1 MTFTE
6 AAIEVL
12 RREGKPLH
20 YKKIAE
26 IAVREGLLDHVGKI
40 PEEVMGGQLAA
51 HSRLPHTD
59 RRVLA
64 VQHAI
69 FALAEW
75 GLDEDPHALEDILER
90 PAENEPPLRPK
101 ERHPIP
107 SREMARGIGRGEVRG
122 RRREEGEERRGRR
135 FPPPAEVAYE
145 ILVGAERPMS
155 LSELGALGA
164 ERFLMPD
171 AFVRDT
177 ASLAAAL
184 QEDNRRRESAGR
196 RPLFGVEAD
205 MVSLVAQPEPGE
217 RPTPAAPV
225 RATPTDVRR
234 VALATLRRRIRD
246 SSGATVEHLV
256 ARLLERMGLR
266 EVKVARR
273 GREQVVFTGR
283 KRIGLGEVRHCVRVI
298 RTGADVGRREV
309 QEVRR
314 DLGHY
319 GAQIGLVVTAGDAS
333 REARGE
339 SAAAGQLP
347 VVLLCGEALAESF
360 TEVGLGCQIIQVP
373 VVDEAFF
380 RQTAEVAEKEESVR
394 RAWREERERRDRE
407 RPAPEVIPAPP
418 HASESS
424 VSPTAPR
431 TPPSGA
437 AEAES
442 AVVEGAILPPP
453 GHPPEPAGASA
464 LSTVDQADE
473 EEAGDEPETESTA
486 GEGASAVQAEGERRR
501 RRRRRRRG
509 GRGRGRAA
517 TGTPAPPPA
526 GGTNAGTGDSVP
538 SAEGVPTVFTAPA
551 AADPRPVTGEG
562 DGHAG

>member
-51 HSRLPHTD
+51 HSRLPHAD

-64 VQHAI
+64 VQSAT
-69 FALAEW
+69 FALVEW
-75 GLDEDPHALEDILER
+75 GLDEDPHALEEILER

-107 SREMARGIGRGEVRG
+107 SREMARGAGRGEARA

-155 LSELGALGA
+155 LAELGALGA

-184 QEDNRRRESAGR
+184 LEDNRRRESAGR
-196 RPLFGVEAD
+196 RPLFGLDAD
-205 MVSLVAQPEPGE
+205 TVSLVAQPEPGE
-217 RPTPAAPV
+217 QPAPVAPV
-225 RATPTDVRR
+225 RATPTDFRR

-246 SSGATVEHLV
+246 SSGPTVEYLV
-256 ARLLERMGLR
+256 AHLLERMGLR
-266 EVKVARR
+266 DVKVAKR

-283 KRIGLGEVRHCVRVI
+283 KKIGLGDVRHCVRVL

-319 GAQIGLVVTAGDAS
+319 GAQMGLVVTAGDAS

-347 VVLLCGEALAESF
+347 VILLCGEALAESF
-360 TEVGLGCQIIQVP
+360 TEVGLGCQTIQVP

-380 RQTAEVAEKEESVR
+380 RQVAETAEKEDAAR
-394 RAWREERERRDRE
+394 RARREERDRRDRE
-407 RPAPEVIPAPP
+407 RPPTEAREPQGPVSSEGTPSVPSSEVPAGG
-418 HASESS
+418 
-424 VSPTAPR
+424 TIR
-431 TPPSGA
+431 
-437 AEAES
+437 S
-442 AVVEGAILPPP
+442 AGGVPANEGSTLEEY
-453 GHPPEPAGASA
+453 PPEPAGAPA
-464 LSTVDQADE
+464 LSVADE
-473 EEAGDEPETESTA
+473 NEEDEGDDEPEGEPVAAEAAPST
-486 GEGASAVQAEGERRR
+486 QAEGERRR

-509 GRGRGRAA
+509 GRGRGRERVA
-517 TGTPAPPPA
+517 
-526 GGTNAGTGDSVP
+526 
-538 SAEGVPTVFTAPA
+538 APA
-551 AADPRPVTGEG
+551 AAGLPAATGDSAPVADGQAAVSAAPAPPEPRPASGEG
-562 DGHAG
+562 EGNAG